1 MNDGLIKRKLKK
13 LERRADFVGGTVGR
27 GESEKKRLDPADAS
41 TPPHT
46 LHTALPHSVSP
57 GH

>member
-27 GESEKKRLDPADAS
+27 GESAKKRLDPTDAS
-41 TPPHT
+41 TPHT
-46 LHTALPHSVSP
+46 HYTLLCRTP
-57 GH
+57 